1 MKTILVLA
9 PHPELV
15 EAIRAGLP
23 PEQYRVVSRVSIE
36 EAEPLLAHGM
46 ADICVLDHDLNGVQG
61 SWLIEKIRR
70 KAPAM
75 PLVVIAGVRQPEWE
89 EDACLKG
96 VKQVFG
102 KPFRPRLF
110 EAVLQQLDSTSAP
123 APQRSPAPAT
133 AFAPPEP
140 QPSFSRAAA
149 AGGPHQS
156 LQSLQVLRD
165 FSTILTHSLEAG
177 ALLRQFLL
185 LMRELTGVNRAS
197 IFLRSS
203 AASFLGADSRNDSQM
218 LTAACGIGLSNSVME
233 VVKLSFNSGIGSHI
247 HRLGRIVRRTSP
259 EAADAETQREF
270 ELLGAQ
276 VAVPILDREQ
286 ILGVA
291 LFDARVTGEPMA
303 NAELELVFHLLEQ
316 VGLAVKNIRL
326 HDQVAANHEML
337 ADVMRELSSACIV
350 VNRDLAVL
358 HANRMAKKYFGQ
370 TGARSGELEFTDLPA
385 ALGSKVFQVLKTGSA
400 LAPFRYTP
408 EDEPGSVYQVTIS
421 PVHRAGS
428 ATPNSVLLM
437 VEDRTQAEQLRKLEH
452 EATVS
457 KHEAELL
464 QSMSRQ
470 LAAEIGNGITPV
482 GVYAE
487 LMKEQFKDAGF
498 RERMEGDL
506 KKAVTRVNRFVEQM
520 RYLGGKA
527 GDGGQSFP
535 LAPLIEEAWKE
546 AQKYQPVKTAKLV
559 NNFADRPVLITG
571 DRQAIRHAISEV
583 LLNALQ
589 SNPEAKQVEVRCQ
602 ETDSASE
609 PGTICIEVQDN
620 GPGFTPEAQAKA
632 GTPFYTTRIPAV
644 GLGLLVTRRIVESNH
659 GKVEIPRSGQH
670 GIVQIVLPVQSAAGK

>member
-15 EAIRAGLP
+15 ESIRAGLP
-23 PEQYRVVSRVSIE
+23 PEQYRVVHRVSIE
-36 EAEPLLAHGM
+36 EAEPLLTHGM
-46 ADICVLDHDLNGVQG
+46 ASICVLDHDLNGVQG
-61 SWLIEKIRR
+61 SWLVEKIRR
-70 KAPAM
+70 KAPSM

-110 EAVLQQLDSTSAP
+110 EAVLQQLDTAASPQRAPMSAP
-123 APQRSPAPAT
+123 VSNPPEAPRL
-133 AFAPPEP
+133 AFA
-140 QPSFSRAAA
+140 STGNAS
-149 AGGPHQS
+149 AGQY
-156 LQSLQVLRD
+156 QSLQVLRD

-197 IFLRSS
+197 IFLRPS
-203 AASFLGADSRNDSQM
+203 AASFLGADAQGDSQT
-218 LTAACGIGLSNSVME
+218 LTSACGIGLTNSVLE

-247 HRLGRIVRRTSP
+247 HRLGRIVRRSSP
-259 EAADAETQREF
+259 EAVDAETQREF

-276 VAVPILDREQ
+276 VAIPILDREQ

-350 VNRDLAVL
+350 VSRDLAVL

-370 TGARSGELEFTDLPA
+370 TGARSGELEFSDLPA

-400 LAPFRYTP
+400 LAPFRFTP

-428 ATPNSVLLM
+428 AVPTSVLLM

-452 EATVS
+452 EASVNRR
-457 KHEAELL
+457 EAELL
-464 QSMSRQ
+464 QGMSRQ

-487 LMKEQFKDAGF
+487 LMKEQWKDGGF

-506 KKAVTRVNRFVEQM
+506 KKSVTRVNRFVEQM

-527 GDGGQSFP
+527 GDPGQSFP
-535 LAPLIEEAWKE
+535 LAPLIEEAWKD
-546 AQKYQPVKTAKLV
+546 AQKYQPVKTAKLL
-559 NNFADRPVLITG
+559 NSFTDRPVFITG
-571 DRQAIRHAISEV
+571 DRQALRHAISEV

-589 SNPEAKQVEVRCQ
+589 ANPEAKQVEIRCQ
-602 ETDSASE
+602 PNADEPA

-659 GKVEIPRSGQH
+659 GKLEIPNTGQP
-670 GIVQIVLPVQSAAGK
+670 GVVQIVLPVQSAAGK